1 MIFSFMI
8 SEFIRTTIK
17 LAKNIILILLFLGI
31 KRRYGRMFEGI
42 LILEEFIDEESLS
55 NPPPPIYRNKLR
67 PGFFDNFTAEVQ
79 ILFFVLS

>member
-1 MIFSFMI
+1 
-8 SEFIRTTIK
+8 
-17 LAKNIILILLFLGI
+17 
-31 KRRYGRMFEGI
+31 MFEGI

-79 ILFFVLS
+79 ILFFRPIIITLFGHAEQKNTPMAK